1 VLLAIIGA
9 AALGAGLAVSAT
21 ELRLIY
27 LGSPLLPTSM
37 AALVAGL
44 AAIGGGLLI
53 RGAMRGR
60 IAVRTPR
67 RDR

>member
-1 VLLAIIGA
+1 MLLAIIGA
-9 AALGAGLAVSAT
+9 AALGAGLVVSAT
-21 ELRLIY
+21 ELRLVY
-27 LGSPLLPTSM
+27 LGSPLLPTSI

-60 IAVRTPR
+60 MAVRTPR
-67 RDR
+67 HDR